1 MGGDFENDYNLF
13 ESIILDCINKG
24 VIDDAV
30 IGKDDK
36 EQVNIWGIRED
47 VAVLA
52 DIDPFTC

>member
-1 MGGDFENDYNLF
+1 MSLLNIWEEIFENDYNLF

-36 EQVNIWGIRED
+36 EQVNIWGIREM
-47 VAVLA
+47 LL
-52 DIDPFTC
+52 F

>member
-1 MGGDFENDYNLF
+1 MTL
-13 ESIILDCINKG
+13 SNKG

-52 DIDPFTC
+52 DEREFDQQFDISIPVGPYR